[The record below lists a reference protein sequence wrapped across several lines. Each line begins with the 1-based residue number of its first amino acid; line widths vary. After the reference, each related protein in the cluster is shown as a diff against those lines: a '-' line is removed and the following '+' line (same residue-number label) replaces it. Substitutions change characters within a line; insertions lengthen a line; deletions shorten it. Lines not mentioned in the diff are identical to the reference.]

1 MTTLEQLPPDQRA
14 VLSLLLRQS
23 KHYEEV
29 ATVLGISPEAVHD
42 RAHAALAVLA
52 PRQARLLDPGARDLI
67 GDYLLG
73 QQDDGQAAATKTYL
87 AGSTPAREWARALA
101 VELVKLAAEAVPEI
115 PAAPEQAAAPER
127 TAAPEQA
134 AAPERT
140 AAAGAV
146 VAAAPGAGVAA
157 AAARAPRDR
166 TAAPGNATPARD
178 LPATAPGSASPIS
191 RRGGAILLGA
201 IVVIAAVVVAI
212 ALSSGG
218 SANDNKS
225 GARNGEQVS
234 STKSGAAETGGK
246 GSTKAKAK
254 LEKAAAL
261 KAVQPGG
268 SAEGAAL
275 IASEGSK
282 RALYL
287 TAKGLAATEGF
298 SYVVWLLP
306 KSGQPIPFGRTPS
319 VSSKGTLQ
327 AAEVLTQEPS
337 TLSGVEIT
345 RETATHP
352 SSPGT
357 VVLKG
362 DFVGS

>member
-14 VLSLLLRQS
+14 VLSLLLRQR
-23 KHYEEV
+23 KRYEEV

-52 PRQARLLDPGARDLI
+52 PKQARLLDPGARETI

-73 QQDDGQAAATKTYL
+73 QQDDRQAAATKTYL
-87 AGSTPAREWARALA
+87 AASTPAREWARALA

-115 PAAPEQAAAPER
+115 PASREQAAASGP
-127 TAAPEQA
+127 AV
-134 AAPERT
+134 
-140 AAAGAV
+140 AAGAQ
-146 VAAAPGAGVAA
+146 
-157 AAARAPRDR
+157 APRDV
-166 TAAPGNATPARD
+166 TAGARDAGPASRAATPARHV
-178 LPATAPGSASPIS
+178 PSTAPGSASPIS

-218 SANDNKS
+218 GGGGNQPGTRS
-225 GARNGEQVS
+225 GEQAS
-234 STKSGAAETGGK
+234 STRSSVAEAGGN
-246 GSTKAKAK
+246 GSAKAKAK

-261 KAVQPGG
+261 KAVQTGG

-306 KSGQPIPFGRTPS
+306 KTGQPIPFGRTPS
-319 VSSKGTLQ
+319 VGSKGTLQ

-337 TLSGVEIT
+337 ALSGVEIT
-345 RETATHP
+345 RETVTHP
-352 SSPGT
+352 STPGT

-362 DFVGS
+362 NFVGS

>member
-14 VLSLLLRQS
+14 VLSLLLRQR
-23 KHYEEV
+23 KRYEQV

-52 PRQARLLDPGARDLI
+52 PRQARLLDPDARETI

-115 PAAPEQAAAPER
+115 PAAREQTVAPER
-127 TAAPEQA
+127 TAAPERTVA
-134 AAPERT
+134 PERSAAPERT
-140 AAAGAV
+140 
-146 VAAAPGAGVAA
+146 VAPE
-157 AAARAPRDR
+157 R
-166 TAAPGNATPARD
+166 TA
-178 LPATAPGSASPIS
+178 APGSASPIS

-201 IVVIAAVVVAI
+201 IVAIAAVVVAI

-218 SANDNKS
+218 SATDNKS

-246 GSTKAKAK
+246 GSAKAKAK

-261 KAVQPGG
+261 KAAQPGG

-306 KSGQPIPFGRTPS
+306 KTGQPIVFGRTPS

-352 SSPGT
+352 SRPGT

>member
-14 VLSLLLRQS
+14 VLSLLLRQR
-23 KHYEEV
+23 KGYEEV

-52 PRQARLLDPGARDLI
+52 PKQARLLDPDARERI

-73 QQDDGQAAATKTYL
+73 QQDDGEAAATKTYL

-115 PAAPEQAAAPER
+115 PPAREQAGPSGEAG
-127 TAAPEQA
+127 A
-134 AAPERT
+134 AAMR
-140 AAAGAV
+140 
-146 VAAAPGAGVAA
+146 
-157 AAARAPRDR
+157 AARV
-166 TAAPGNATPARD
+166 
-178 LPATAPGSASPIS
+178 PATAPDASATTPASALRIS

-201 IVVIAAVVVAI
+201 IVVIVAVVVTI
-212 ALSSGG
+212 VLSSGG
-218 SANDNKS
+218 SGGNQPATRS
-225 GARNGEQVS
+225 GEQAS
-234 STKSGAAETGGK
+234 STKSGATRKGGK
-246 GSTKAKAK
+246 GSGKAK

-261 KAVQPGG
+261 KAAQPGG

-282 RALYL
+282 HALYL

-306 KSGQPIPFGRTPS
+306 KTGQPIPFGRTPS
-319 VSSKGTLQ
+319 VGAKGTLQ
-327 AAEVLTQEPS
+327 AAEVLTQEPG

-345 RETATHP
+345 RETAAHP
-352 SSPGT
+352 STPGT